1 MKITVPLMELIH
13 GELQKRLNDGIS
25 SSLVVSNEEA
35 LKKLKEK
42 FSNEL
47 VTIYIHGLSK
57 EEYSIQQ
64 KDHLNDEYVKKRLEE
79 YDKADKLYYNQ
90 WLDIN
95 HVLVDNG
102 DLTDL
107 KLQIDNIMRY
117 YEEGRDWSANAI
129 NNYLSTATYYAKKYK
144 RDLTNQINTEEEIGN
159 E

>member
-1 MKITVPLMELIH
+1 MELIH
-13 GELQKRLNDGIS
+13 GELQQRLNNGIS

-42 FSNEL
+42 FPNEL

-57 EEYSIQQ
+57 EEYTILQ
-64 KDHLNDEYVKKRLEE
+64 KDHLNDDYVKKRLAE
-79 YDKADKLYYNQ
+79 YDKADELYYNQ

-117 YEEGRDWSANAI
+117 YEQGRDWSPNAI
-129 NNYLSTATYYAKKYK
+129 DNYLATATHYAKKYK
-144 RDLTNQINTEEEIGN
+144 RDLTNQFGTKEEK
-159 E
+159 